1 MQGRAVKPTPAQR
14 RILRLFI
21 AERVLA
27 RGFSGLHWLDPD
39 AERPTETRDAL
50 TCAFFRADGGQL
62 VLTDRG
68 RWTARDLAA
77 SLARR
82 ASSRYHRALAQV
94 QGIGP
99 RYRYGMSGC
108 PVRMDLARE
117 CAVYLQRCGERLVAT
132 CAAMEAAHAERAWW
146 EGAVPRPRAEAR
158 AAKIVPGYVPKV
170 PLTVCEKHR
179 KVNDE

>member
-14 RILRLFI
+14 RILRLFVV
-21 AERVLA
+21 ERVLA
-27 RGFSGLHWLDPD
+27 RGFSGLHWIDPD
-39 AERPTETRDAL
+39 AERPAEAVNAL
-50 TCAFFRADGGQL
+50 TCAFFKVDGDQL
-62 VLTDRG
+62 VLTERG

-77 SLARR
+77 SQALR
-82 ASSRYHRALAQV
+82 ASSRYHRALDHV
-94 QGIGP
+94 QGITP

-117 CAVYLQRCGERLVAT
+117 CAAYLQRCGERMVAT

-158 AAKIVPGYVPKV
+158 AAKVIPGYVPKV
-170 PLTVCEKHR
+170 PLNVCEKHR
-179 KVNDE
+179 KVDHE